1 MLAPVVAAVER
12 QSRSFRRGF
21 VRVPGGPGVASIRSV
36 MLSTTPTAPIVDAKL
51 YPAVGTAIP
60 VARPKLDACSAVLD
74 GSQPVAVVVAPAG
87 YGKSTLMA
95 RWHATLVARRV
106 PCAWLSLDH
115 GDDDKARLVRHL
127 VAALRKAEALAADAV
142 EGHLAADF
150 TSGVKPLLESLAGDL
165 ALLSRRIV
173 LFIDDL
179 HTLHD
184 AEAIE
189 VVDWLVNY
197 APRTLQFVLGSRE
210 EPPLRLAGLRLRQQ
224 LAEFDIDELK
234 FGLDDAARLLRNRLG
249 RELPP
254 HELRQLVAKTE
265 GWPAGLELAAVA
277 LQGSLPQATFIE
289 QFAGTDRSIVDYLRE
304 VLLAR
309 LGEPLRSFVLRI
321 ALFDRISVPLAR
333 AVDAGADAAALLDE
347 LRARNLFLIALDRS
361 GTWVRFH
368 ALVGEFFRE
377 RFMRADPAA
386 ARACLVRGAEWM
398 HANGLAEDAVNC
410 AIRAH
415 DWALAT
421 RWLAECVEELA
432 SRRGYHQTILRWL
445 QQLPEEWVDR
455 QPAIRIQFA
464 FSLSFYPRHLDY
476 RAQIHRLQQ
485 LHDRLQADASADRAR
500 VDELRSALEMQQ
512 VLSLGLRDDPARL
525 VELASGWLANWPDAT
540 PMRKGVVA
548 NVLAF
553 GHKAGGDI
561 ERGLAVLAD
570 AQRWLEQAEGWYS
583 LSWSYFLQA
592 LLQLKRGSYREARR
606 VCADGLELVER
617 KLHGHPGQAG
627 MLHTALASI
636 AYEFDEIGAAIE
648 HIEHAM
654 ASTEEYAPADAVI
667 LAYLTHARL
676 QRLRHDEASAMA
688 VLHEGQQLGER
699 RALPRVAMTLAAE
712 ECNGLAR
719 AGRHDE
725 ARLVAQRFGFD
736 ALPAPD
742 AAPSLAVDKAFRAAS
757 RYLLQQAPK
766 LVAQA
771 LGGAIEQARQRGLAH
786 REVELLL
793 LRALARRKD
802 GEWDAALADLRD
814 ALAVAAPRGYLR
826 QFLDE
831 AEELRSLFERLD
843 PERLRGSEAAPLAR
857 LLRERL
863 RQTADPRDVADA
875 AAVEELTRREIAILK
890 RLESGLSNKE
900 IAESIFISE
909 GTLKWHLHNVYGKL
923 GVKNRSGAVTRA
935 RGLGLL

>member
-1 MLAPVVAAVER
+1 MP
-12 QSRSFRRGF
+12 
-21 VRVPGGPGVASIRSV
+21 SI
-36 MLSTTPTAPIVDAKL
+36 TPTAPIVDAKL
-51 YPAVGTAIP
+51 YPAVGTASP
-60 VARPKLDACSAVLD
+60 VARPKLDASSAVLD
-74 GSQPVAVVVAPAG
+74 GGQPVAIVVAPAG

-95 RWHATLVARRV
+95 RWHATLAARRV
-106 PCAWLSLDH
+106 PCAWLSLDE
-115 GDDDKARLVRHL
+115 GDHDKARLVRHL
-127 VAALRKAEALAADAV
+127 VAALRKADALTGEAV
-142 EGHLAADF
+142 EGHLGADF
-150 TSGVKPLLESLAGDL
+150 TSGVKPLLESLACDL
-165 ALLSRRIV
+165 AQLRQRIV

-179 HTLHD
+179 HAVRD

-197 APRTLQFVLGSRE
+197 APRTMQFVVGSRE
-210 EPPLRLAGLRLRQQ
+210 EPPLRLAGLRLRRQ
-224 LAEFDIDELK
+224 LVEFGIDELR
-234 FGLDDAARLLRNRLG
+234 FGIDEAAQLFRNRLG
-249 RELPP
+249 RDLPP

-265 GWPAGLELAAVA
+265 GWPAALELAAVA
-277 LQGSLPQATFIE
+277 LQGPLPQAAFVE

-309 LGEPLRSFVLRI
+309 LGERLRTFVLNV

-333 AVDAGADAAALLDE
+333 AVDADADAPALLDE
-347 LRARNLFLIALDRS
+347 LRARNLFLIPLDRS

-368 ALVGEFFRE
+368 SLVGEFFRE
-377 RFMRADPAA
+377 RFVRADPVA
-386 ARACLVRGAEWM
+386 ARRCLVRGAEWM
-398 HANGLAEDAVNC
+398 RANGLTEDAVNC
-410 AIRAH
+410 AIRAQ
-415 DWALAT
+415 DWERAT
-421 RWLAECVEELA
+421 RWLADCIEELA
-432 SRRGYHQTILRWL
+432 SRRGYHQTIMRWL
-445 QQLPEEWVDR
+445 QALPEVWVDR
-455 QPAIRIQFA
+455 HPAIRIQFA

-485 LHDRLQADASADRAR
+485 LLDGLQADAAADPKR
-500 VDELRSALEMQQ
+500 VDELRSALEMQH
-512 VLSLGLRDDPARL
+512 VLSLGLRDDAARV
-525 VELASGWLANWPDAT
+525 VEQASAWLACWRDAA
-540 PMRKGVVA
+540 PMRKGIVA

-553 GHKAGGDI
+553 GHKTAGDI
-561 ERGLAVLAD
+561 DSGLAVLGD
-570 AQRWLEQAEGWYS
+570 ARRWLEQAEGYYS
-583 LSWSYFLQA
+583 LSWSLFLEA

-606 VCADGLELVER
+606 VCIDGLELVER
-617 KLHGHPGQAG
+617 KLHGHPAQAS
-627 MLHTALASI
+627 LFHTALASI
-636 AYEFDEIGAAIE
+636 AYEFDEIGAAVE

-654 ASTEEYAPADAVI
+654 ASTEDYAPADAVI

-699 RALPRVAMTLAAE
+699 RALSRVSVTLAAE

-725 ARLVAQRFGFD
+725 ARLVATRFGFD

-742 AAPSLAVDKAFRAAS
+742 AAPTLAVDKAFRAGS
-757 RYLLQQAPK
+757 RYRLQQAPR

-771 LGGAIEQARQRGLAH
+771 LNGAIEQARQRRLAH

-793 LRALARRKD
+793 LRALAQRKD
-802 GEWDAALADLRD
+802 GNWDAALADLRD

-831 AEELRSLFERLD
+831 ADELRTLFERVD
-843 PERLRGSEAAPLAR
+843 PERMRGSEAAPLAR

-863 RQTADPRDVADA
+863 RQSADPRDVADA

-923 GVKNRSGAVTRA
+923 GVKNRAGALTRA

>member
-1 MLAPVVAAVER
+1 MA
-12 QSRSFRRGF
+12 
-21 VRVPGGPGVASIRSV
+21 
-36 MLSTTPTAPIVDAKL
+36 STTPIAAIVDVKL
-51 YPAVGTAIP
+51 HPVIGMATP
-60 VARPKLDACSAVLD
+60 VARSKLDACSAVLD
-74 GSQPVAVVVAPAG
+74 GSQPVTIVVAPTG

-95 RWHATLVARRV
+95 SWHVALVARGV
-106 PCAWLSLDH
+106 PCAWLSLDE

-127 VAALRKAEALAADAV
+127 VAALRKADALGGRAV

-165 ALLSRRIV
+165 AKVRQRIV
-173 LFIDDL
+173 LFVDDL
-179 HTLHD
+179 HTLRD

-189 VVDWLVNY
+189 VIDWLINY
-197 APRTLQFVLGSRE
+197 APRTMQLVVGSRE

-224 LAEFDIDELK
+224 LFEVGVDELQ
-234 FGLDDAARLLRNRLG
+234 FSIDDAAQLLRNRLG
-249 RELPP
+249 RDLPAP
-254 HELRQLVAKTE
+254 ELRQLVAKTE
-265 GWPAGLELAAVA
+265 GWPAALELAAVA
-277 LQGSLPQATFIE
+277 LQGPLPAAAFVD
-289 QFAGTDRSIVDYLRE
+289 QFAGTDRGIVDYLRE

-309 LGEPLRSFVLRI
+309 LDEPLRSFVLRI
-321 ALFDRISVPLAR
+321 ALFDRISIPLAR
-333 AVDAGADAAALLDE
+333 AIDDGANVQALIDE
-347 LRARNLFLIALDRS
+347 LRTRNLFLIALDRS
-361 GTWVRFH
+361 GTWFRFH

-398 HANGLAEDAVNC
+398 HAKGLAEEAVNA
-410 AIRAH
+410 AIRAQ
-415 DWALAT
+415 DWELAT

-432 SRRGYHQTILRWL
+432 SRRGYHHTILRWL
-445 QQLPEEWVDR
+445 QVLPPEWVDR
-455 QPAIRIQFA
+455 HPAIRIQYA

-476 RAQIHRLQQ
+476 RAQLHRLQQ
-485 LHDRLQADASADRAR
+485 LLDRLQADAATDGAQ
-500 VDELRSALEMQQ
+500 VDELRSALEMQH
-512 VLSLGLRDDPARL
+512 VMSLGLRDDPSRI
-525 VELASGWLANWPDAT
+525 VELASAWLARWPDAPT
-540 PMRKGVVA
+540 MRKGIVA
-548 NVLAF
+548 NVLGF
-553 GHKAGGDI
+553 GHKASGDI

-570 AQRWLEQAEGWYS
+570 ARGWLEQAEGYYS
-583 LSWSYFLQA
+583 LSWSFFLQA
-592 LLQLKRGSYREARR
+592 LLELKRGSYREARR
-606 VCADGLELVER
+606 VCVDGLELVER

-627 MLHTALASI
+627 MLHTVLALV
-636 AYEFDEIGAAIE
+636 AYEFDEIAAAVE

-699 RALPRVAMTLAAE
+699 RGLPRVAVTLAAE

-725 ARLVAQRFGFD
+725 ARLVAKRFGFD

-742 AAPSLAVDKAFRAAS
+742 AAPTLAVDKAFRAAS
-757 RYLLQQAPK
+757 RYLLQLSPR

-771 LGGAIEQARQRGLAH
+771 LGGAIEQARHRGLAH

-793 LRALARRKD
+793 MRALAQRKEGD
-802 GEWDAALADLRD
+802 WDAALADLRD
-814 ALAVAAPRGYLR
+814 ALVVAAPRGYLR

-843 PERLRGSEAAPLAR
+843 PERMRGSEAAPLAR

-863 RQTADPRDVADA
+863 RHVADPRDVADA
-875 AAVEELTRREIAILK
+875 AAVEALTRREIAILK

-923 GVKNRSGAVTRA
+923 GVKNRSGALARA
-935 RGLGLL
+935 RGLELL